1 MVSDVWNL
9 INNFLTKLNLSYFL
23 IFIVNQL
30 NKFIGID
37 THGEIIDV
45 ETGIILFKVNL
56 VITSRQISHQITE
69 SITII
74 EEF

>member
-45 ETGIILFKVNL
+45 ETGIVLFEVNL